1 MIEHRSFVR
10 SEIIYK
16 EGKKKRKKI
25 TQKNKILDRKLP
37 LLKTIMRHNIEAR
50 NNGIMSSD
58 RRDEMIRK
66 QRNC

>member
-16 EGKKKRKKI
+16 EKKKKEKI